1 MASSNPVFN
10 NSPAFSNRAKVAA
23 KFANSPTTAT
33 MSAQQLTELYSQ
45 PAATPVETDRMSYE
59 DVMVK
64 ILVSFAV
71 LVGAAVVGWFV
82 PVIWIPAAVLGTV
95 LALVNIFKKT
105 PSPTLVLLYAA
116 FEGLFIGGITALF
129 ENLWPGIAAQAVIGT
144 AVVIGV
150 TFALFASGRVRA
162 SARATRVFLI
172 AIVGY
177 AVFSGVNLL
186 LMITGVS
193 RDSFGLRGVQ
203 ITIPFID
210 VAVPLG
216 VVIGIFVVIL
226 AAYSLVLD
234 FDSIKTGVTRGAP
247 RSYGWTA
254 AFGLMVT
261 VIWLYLEI
269 LRILALARR

>member
-1 MASSNPVFN
+1 
-10 NSPAFSNRAKVAA
+10 
-23 KFANSPTTAT
+23 
-33 MSAQQLTELYSQ
+33 
-45 PAATPVETDRMSYE
+45 
-59 DVMVK
+59 
-64 ILVSFAV
+64 
-71 LVGAAVVGWFV
+71 
-82 PVIWIPAAVLGTV
+82 V